1 MARSGDRLTR
11 LWHNEPP
18 SGLTLDESGSTIAL
32 MSAALAHAVAAEIR
46 AETGRQRVS
55 GRELARR
62 IDEPVTTVSRWL
74 RGDTALG
81 LDDLDKI
88 AAALEVDLVDLIR
101 AARLQL
107 MAKKLPRMDSNHQ
120 PAGSMS
126 DLVSAAFGGELGAEI
141 LPFAK
146 PIPHLPRRPVCTR
159 PGGGSGEY
167 PLLKVG

>member
-1 MARSGDRLTR
+1 
-11 LWHNEPP
+11 
-18 SGLTLDESGSTIAL
+18 
-32 MSAALAHAVAAEIR
+32 MSDALAQAVAAEIR
-46 AETGRQRVS
+46 AEKGRQRVS

-62 IDEPVTTVSRWL
+62 IELPTTTVSRWL

-81 LDDLDKI
+81 LDELDKI
-88 AAALEVDLVDLIR
+88 AAALEVDMVDIIR
-101 AARLQL
+101 AAQIRV
-107 MAKKLPRMDSNHQ
+107 KLPRMDSNHQ

>member
-1 MARSGDRLTR
+1 MARSGDRLSR

-18 SGLTLDESGSTIAL
+18 SGLTKDETVSTIAL
-32 MSAALAHAVAAEIR
+32 MSAALAQAVAAEIR

-88 AAALEVDLVDLIR
+88 AAALEIDLVDLIR

-107 MAKKLPRMDSNHQ
+107 MAKKLPRKDSNLQ
-120 PAGSMS
+120 PAGRREL
-126 DLVSAAFGGELGAEI
+126 LVGALMGTEVGAEI
-141 LPFAK
+141 LPFRK
-146 PIPHLPRRPVCTR
+146 PIPDVMRPRCTVTR
-159 PGGGSGEY
+159 PGMPRS
-167 PLLKVG
+167 PLLIAS